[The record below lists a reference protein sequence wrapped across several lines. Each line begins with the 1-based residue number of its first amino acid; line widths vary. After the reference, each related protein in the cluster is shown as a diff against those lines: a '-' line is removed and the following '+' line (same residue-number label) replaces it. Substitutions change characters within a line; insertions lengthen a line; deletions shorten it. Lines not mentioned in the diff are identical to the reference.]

1 MIGSFGP
8 SSGNRDIDETGADPA
23 SVDISALHCTN
34 CCEIV
39 KSMFALCRVQHL
51 LFVLQPVIASVQFSF

>member
-8 SSGNRDIDETGADPA
+8 SSGNRDIDEMGADPA
-23 SVDISALHCTN
+23 SVDISALHCAD

-39 KSMFALCRVQHL
+39 KSMFALY
-51 LFVLQPVIASVQFSF
+51 SKSNTYFSYCSP